1 MSTRTNNGFADAGFA
16 TGTIFAGGRAG
27 ASGCIAFGGFDQSAG
42 TIGSESG
49 GGAFVTCLDGDTS
62 EGGDLDI
69 MAGSGPPTGGFAG
82 SVKGGSVNL
91 EAGNGTGVN
100 ASGGT
105 MSIRGGNGSGNGGAT
120 GGDISLIAGQSQNT
134 TTGNAG
140 DISLFAGGSSSSD
153 AASNGGNATLR
164 SGNSSQGNAG
174 TAEIQG
180 GTAANGAAGSVR
192 LTPGTGS
199 TNGEIDLNGP
209 VNADASGLKFG
220 TVTVSGSSGT
230 ITFATAFSSA
240 PVSVNLTVEDG
251 GTGSGSAA
259 ILSVAPS
266 GLSTTGISWD
276 SSVVL
281 NNDVIHWQ
289 VFR

>member
-16 TGTIFAGGRAG
+16 TGAIFAGGRAG

-180 GTAANGAAGSVR
+180 GTAANGVAGSVR

-199 TNGEIDLNGP
+199 TNGEIELNGQLSNVTP
-209 VNADASGLKFG
+209 GIRFSAVNGFSGASGTTF
-220 TVTVSGSSGT
+220 T
-230 ITFATAFSSA
+230 INFTPALPNVPRCVQLTGDVAAGPTAFNVTSRT
-240 PVSVNLTVEDG
+240 VNNVDFTASQIMAVGDVVFLL
-251 GTGSGSAA
+251 A
-259 ILSVAPS
+259 I
-266 GLSTTGISWD
+266 T
-276 SSVVL
+276 
-281 NNDVIHWQ
+281 
-289 VFR
+289 